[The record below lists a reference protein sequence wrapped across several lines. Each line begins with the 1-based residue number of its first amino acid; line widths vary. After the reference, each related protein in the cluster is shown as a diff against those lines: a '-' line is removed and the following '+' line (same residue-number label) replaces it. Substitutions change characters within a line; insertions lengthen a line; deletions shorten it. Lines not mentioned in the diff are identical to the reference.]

1 MVRIEKSFFSKLIE
15 KSETNKYNR
24 KKWLSL
30 CKTFLFAFIFF
41 FKWLFLEIL
50 QKFWNFLNF
59 QIFFDL
65 VSFSSV
71 QGHRKNS
78 FLKKT
83 ITHVPTK
90 NYWKWPKFLSNFS
103 IFDRISNFSAKIFF
117 TDSPSQDLPLCKKSG
132 SYIENLIFYRFLL
145 ILVENGQ
152 FWLTP
157 LTLGPLSWPP
167 YKSDLSRKNFIGS
180 EKDR

>member
-30 CKTFLFAFIFF
+30 CKTFLFTFIFSK
-41 FKWLFLEIL
+41 KWLFLEIL

-59 QIFFDL
+59 QIFVWPRLFQQC
-65 VSFSSV
+65 SRSP
-71 QGHRKNS
+71 KNS
-78 FLKKT
+78 FYKKT

-103 IFDRISNFSAKIFF
+103 IFDRNFEFFGQNFFSQIFHPKTFLCAKNQVPIFKTRF
-117 TDSPSQDLPLCKKSG
+117 FIDFYWFWSKMANFGWAPL
-132 SYIENLIFYRFLL
+132 L
-145 ILVENGQ
+145 
-152 FWLTP
+152 W
-157 LTLGPLSWPP
+157 GPCPGPP
-167 YKSDLSRKNFIGS
+167 IIRSCP
-180 EKDR
+180 EKTS